1 MSDPLIVAKKPLV
14 LELDPGTYHWCACGR
29 SQDQPYCDGSHK
41 GTEITPVAFTVESR
55 DKVWLCQCK
64 HTKTPPYCDG
74 SHKGL

>member
-41 GTEITPVAFTVESR
+41 GTGITPVAFTVESR

>member
-1 MSDPLIVAKKPLV
+1 MADPVIVAKKPLV

-41 GTEITPVAFTVESR
+41 GTGISPVAFKVEQR
-55 DKVWLCQCK
+55 EKVWLCQCR

-74 SHKGL
+74 SHKSL